1 MGVKVSWQL
10 GSEFWIS
17 VCKSLNLSRGPLCYH
32 NSLWLLIGQL
42 LITLLARNCA
52 VRLIGIWHFDYL
64 NSIFYMQINF
74 ITSVKFCTKIYI
86 LFATKLCI
94 LLEMLH
100 NVEILFAT
108 KLCFSWNGAWCNSNM
123 PTCLEIEWNKSV
135 WELLAE
141 IFVWQVWELILGI
154 IL

>member
-94 LLEMLH
+94 LLEMMH

-108 KLCFSWNGAWCNSNM
+108 KLCVFLEMVRDATQ
-123 PTCLEIEWNKSV
+123 TCQPALNIVWNKSV

-141 IFVWQVWELILGI
+141 IFVWYGSWS
-154 IL
+154 